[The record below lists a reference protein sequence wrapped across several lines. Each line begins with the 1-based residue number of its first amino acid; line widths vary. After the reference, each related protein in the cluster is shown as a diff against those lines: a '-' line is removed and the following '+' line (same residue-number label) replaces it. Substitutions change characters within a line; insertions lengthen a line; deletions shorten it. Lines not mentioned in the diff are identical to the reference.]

1 VLLLEFWVKH
11 GSNAGHLIK
20 HFLLSRQLKLW
31 KSVHNQ
37 MYYPKLWLA
46 LLVTNVHNMVSDPP
60 TPTKND
66 MILFSGVLEVAC
78 HGWRSRLCDDTDCK
92 LCNND
97 QETPV
102 QLCKDCP
109 FTKEVWGILKQRFN
123 LSVLDLLVST
133 AGSIYNYWCRC
144 KWKFDKT
151 QRRDVDEILI
161 YFWWNIWKE
170 RNRMIFQQKHLNLR
184 QVAFICK
191 DEIMQYRLAING
203 TDASRVSSYLKV

>member
-1 VLLLEFWVKH
+1 MLLLEFWVKH

-20 HFLLSRQLKLW
+20 HFLLSCQLKLW

-92 LCNND
+92 LCSND
-97 QETPV
+97 QETPFH
-102 QLCKDCP
+102 LCKDCP
-109 FTKEVWGILKQRFN
+109 FTKEVWGILKAVQLTSRETTFDPARN
-123 LSVLDLLVST
+123 LALVPVFF
-133 AGSIYNYWCRC
+133 A
-144 KWKFDKT
+144 
-151 QRRDVDEILI
+151 L
-161 YFWWNIWKE
+161 
-170 RNRMIFQQKHLNLR
+170 
-184 QVAFICK
+184 
-191 DEIMQYRLAING
+191 G
-203 TDASRVSSYLKV
+203 TRETFSPGL